1 MLHLL
6 PISFAHHLC
15 HSLFSP
21 CSSSV
26 RVFDDREDV
35 THPPSLV
42 TTGAM
47 PFIINHREPCHWS
60 QRLHRRSGSC
70 TRDLL
75 SPWRRGE
82 HATGARPPR
91 SGRTRDLLSPW
102 RRGVRAG
109 AAILTPPHASTPPST
124 TTEPLQ
130 PRILNRGVT
139 LDGAHA
145 VKV

>member
-1 MLHLL
+1 MIDLSCFISSPSLL
-6 PISFAHHLC
+6 LTTCAILF
-15 HSLFSP
+15 FSP

-75 SPWRRGE
+75 SPWRRG
-82 HATGARPPR
+82 
-91 SGRTRDLLSPW
+91 
-102 RRGVRAG
+102 VRAG
-109 AAILTPPHASTPPST
+109 ALAS
-124 TTEPLQ
+124 
-130 PRILNRGVT
+130 
-139 LDGAHA
+139 
-145 VKV
+145 